1 MSTPRQRSALL
12 RGAAVGAVLL
22 AGVVVVATVR
32 APSAASPAALAAAP
46 EACSFEL
53 CEASGCDAALNPHL
67 CVATGGCSA
76 TPWSA
81 KGCSGETCSLGACDR
96 PARDA
101 PPRRFP
107 RRRRDR
113 CRFGTLRRG
122 VDATPVS
129 RGAAATGVGSPRRQ
143 CPTASPR
150 LVSARRRRSVPATIF
165 NSRPGDQQA
174 SDDRAGSCEHVAC
187 PAARCAPDAQQRC
200 GATQPFQCLGGSANL
215 GCSADAFGWVLVVET
230 MCAAC
235 CDTRSCATAAAPS
248 GGDPAGTG

>member
-81 KGCSGETCSLGACDR
+81 KGCSGETCSLGACD
-96 PARDA
+96 
-101 PPRRFP
+101 
-107 RRRRDR
+107 
-113 CRFGTLRRG
+113 
-122 VDATPVS
+122 
-129 RGAAATGVGSPRRQ
+129 
-143 CPTASPR
+143 
-150 LVSARRRRSVPATIF
+150 
-165 NSRPGDQQA
+165 QQA
-174 SDDRAGSCEHVAC
+174 PDDRAGSCEHVAC